1 MRRYT
6 LTISNREFVVDV
18 QEIDADNFEV
28 VVGGETYQVNLT
40 NEENLAGATITPGFA
55 PNLAA
60 GASLARKSAAAR
72 PAPAAST
79 GTAAPSPTVR
89 KPAGGGKG
97 TQTAPM
103 LGVILEVNVKPGDV
117 VTRGQQVAVL
127 DAMKMHNAIGAVQ
140 AGTVD
145 AVYVEAG
152 QTVDHGTP
160 ILKYREE

>member
-1 MRRYT
+1 MKRFKF
-6 LTISNREFVVDV
+6 TINGNQYETEVLSIEDNIAEIEVNGTKYSVEVNRDIKPTKTPKLVRTMAVPST
-18 QEIDADNFEV
+18 DAVPSQAKTSRPDAPK
-28 VVGGETYQVNLT
+28 G
-40 NEENLAGATITPGFA
+40 AG
-55 PNLAA
+55 
-60 GASLARKSAAAR
+60 SVKS
-72 PAPAAST
+72 PLP
-79 GTAAPSPTVR
+79 
-89 KPAGGGKG
+89 
-97 TQTAPM
+97 
-103 LGVILEVNVKPGDV
+103 GVILEVNVKPGDV